1 MFGNLFLALGF
12 LSFFTCNCV
21 AQVVQIFKGSADIR
35 GGVLEAV
42 HPGYLWLYADGTFGF
57 MTDAWAQDE

>member
-1 MFGNLFLALGF
+1 MVLLF
-12 LSFFTCNCV
+12 

-35 GGVLEAV
+35 GGILEAV